1 MPLAITATVGSA
13 TANSYVTVADADAYL
28 DARLNASEWTTATAD
43 TRARALVEAQA
54 ELQTLAWVG
63 TRTDAVQALAWP
75 REYAINPDAPSDAD
89 LDLLPEPTYLDNEI
103 PLRVQH
109 AQIELAFQF
118 VKAGTTDLAMPL
130 ANEGIVSKTVGP
142 LSTTWAHPGL
152 RPTRG
157 LARFP
162 RVMNLLAPL
171 LTSGN
176 GSIAVTRA

>member
-1 MPLAITATVGSA
+1 MAVSITATVGSA
-13 TANSYVTVADADAYL
+13 TANSYVTLVEADAAL
-28 DARLNASEWTTATAD
+28 EARLNVSAWDDATD
-43 TRARALVEAQA
+43 DVKNRALVEAQA
-54 ELQTLAWVG
+54 ELQTLDWVG

-89 LDLLPEPTYLDNEI
+89 LDLLPEPTYLDDEI
-103 PLRVQH
+103 PVRVKN

-118 VKAGTTDLAMPL
+118 IKAGTTDLAMPL
-130 ANEGIVSKTVGP
+130 SNEGVISKTIGP
-142 LSTTWAHPGL
+142 LNTQWAGPGL

-162 RVMNLLAPL
+162 RVMALLAPL

-176 GSIAVTRA
+176 GSIAVVRA